1 MGAAFP
7 TRGAPFSRRCF
18 LQVQGSH
25 TINAPQEKVWA
36 LLQDPDVLARC
47 VPGVTEMVASGPDQY
62 NAVLNVAVGPVKGKF
77 QAKVTI
83 TDRQP
88 PQQMTLSID
97 AKSPTGI
104 VTATG
109 TLKLSEVEGGKT
121 QIDWEGEPKLR
132 GMLATLAGRL
142 IGGITQQ
149 QADVF
154 FANLD
159 KEASQPQ
166 TA

>member
-1 MGAAFP
+1 M
-7 TRGAPFSRRCF
+7 
-18 LQVQGSH
+18 QVQGSH

-47 VPGVTEMVASGPDQY
+47 VPGVTEMTASGPDQY

-109 TLKLSEVEGGKT
+109 TLKLRELDGNKT

>member
-1 MGAAFP
+1 M
-7 TRGAPFSRRCF
+7 
-18 LQVQGSH
+18 QVQGS
-25 TINAPQEKVWA
+25 TIISAPRERVWA
-36 LLQDPDVLARC
+36 LLQDPEVLARC
-47 VPGVTEMVASGPDQY
+47 VPGVTELIPSGEDQY
-62 NAVLNVAVGPVKGKF
+62 NALLNVAVGPVKGKF

-97 AKSPTGI
+97 AKSPTGM

-109 TLKLSEVEGGKT
+109 TLKLLALENGTT
-121 QIDWEGEPKLR
+121 QVDWEGEPKLR

-154 FANLD
+154 FANLE
-159 KEASQPQ
+159 KEAQRPAAPQ

>member
-1 MGAAFP
+1 M
-7 TRGAPFSRRCF
+7 
-18 LQVQGSH
+18 QVQGSH
-25 TINAPQEKVWA
+25 TITAPRERVWA
-36 LLQDPDVLARC
+36 LLQDPEVLTRC
-47 VPGVTEMVASGPDQY
+47 VPGVTEMVPSGDDSY

-77 QAKVTI
+77 QAKVNI

-104 VTATG
+104 VTAVG
-109 TLKLSEVEGGKT
+109 TLHLQALDDNTRT
-121 QIDWEGEPKLR
+121 QVDWEGEPKLR

-149 QADVF
+149 QADIF
-154 FANLD
+154 FANLEQET
-159 KEASQPQ
+159 KSPQ

>member
-1 MGAAFP
+1 M
-7 TRGAPFSRRCF
+7 
-18 LQVQGSH
+18 QVQGSH
-25 TINAPQEKVWA
+25 TITAPRERVWA
-36 LLQDPDVLARC
+36 LLQNPDVLARC
-47 VPGVTEMVASGPDQY
+47 VPGVTEMVPSGDDSY

-77 QAKVTI
+77 QAKVNI

-104 VTATG
+104 VTAVG
-109 TLKLSEVEGGKT
+109 TLNLLALDDGNT
-121 QIDWEGEPKLR
+121 QVDWAGEPKLR

-149 QADVF
+149 QADIF
-154 FANLD
+154 FANLEQET
-159 KEASQPQ
+159 KAPQ

>member
-1 MGAAFP
+1 M
-7 TRGAPFSRRCF
+7 
-18 LQVQGSH
+18 QVQGST
-25 TINAPQEKVWA
+25 TINAPRERVWA

-47 VPGVTEMVASGPDQY
+47 VPGVTEMTATGPDSNGADQY
-62 NAVLNVAVGPVKGKF
+62 NAVLNVSVGPVKGKF

-83 TDRQP
+83 TGRQP

-109 TLKLSEVEGGKT
+109 TLKLSELEGSKT

-159 KEASQPQ
+159 KEASQPH

>member
-1 MGAAFP
+1 M
-7 TRGAPFSRRCF
+7 
-18 LQVQGSH
+18 QVQGSH
-25 TINAPQEKVWA
+25 TISAPQAHVWA

-47 VPGVTEMVASGPDQY
+47 VPGVTEMVPVGNDSY

-109 TLKLSEVEGGKT
+109 TLKLVALNDAST
-121 QIDWEGEPKLR
+121 QVDWEGEPKLR

-159 KEASQPQ
+159 REAQAPPASQ

>member
-1 MGAAFP
+1 M
-7 TRGAPFSRRCF
+7 
-18 LQVQGSH
+18 QVQGSH
-25 TINAPQEKVWA
+25 TISAPRERVWA
-36 LLQDPDVLARC
+36 LLQNPDVLARC
-47 VPGVTEMVASGPDQY
+47 VPGVTEMVPSGDDSY

-77 QAKVTI
+77 TAKVNI

-104 VTATG
+104 VTAVG
-109 TLKLSEVEGGKT
+109 TLNLLALDDGNT
-121 QIDWEGEPKLR
+121 QVDWAGEPKLR

-149 QADVF
+149 QADLF
-154 FANLD
+154 FANLNQ
-159 KEASQPQ
+159 EAKAQETKAPQ